1 MVSCA
6 SMNWI
11 IGHIKWIMLISGV
24 LTSTMV
30 YAAVAP
36 TAALRSTFG
45 ESLEGPVADLVV
57 RNWGFLI
64 ALIGAMLIYGAFHPL
79 QRPLVLLVGG
89 ASKAFFISLMFAHG
103 LLQGQAAVSGA
114 IDLVMVVLFALY
126 LIRSKSGDQRRVT

>member
-11 IGHIKWIMLISGV
+11 IGQIKWIMLVSGV
-24 LTSTMV
+24 LTSTMI

-36 TAALRSTFG
+36 AAALRSTFG

-79 QRPLVLLVGG
+79 QRPLVLIIGG
-89 ASKAFFISLMFAHG
+89 ASKVFFIALMFAHG
-103 LLQGQAAVSGA
+103 LLHGQAAISAV

-126 LIRSKSGDQRRVT
+126 LIGSRRGDQS

>member
-11 IGHIKWIMLISGV
+11 IGNIKWIMLISGV
-24 LTSTMV
+24 LTSTMI

-36 TAALRSTFG
+36 EAALQSTFG
-45 ESLEGPVADLVV
+45 EALEGPVADLVV

-64 ALIGAMLIYGAFHPL
+64 ALIGVMLIYGAFRPA
-79 QRPLVLLVGG
+79 QRPLLLTVAG
-89 ASKAFFISLMFAHG
+89 ASKVFFITLMFTHG
-103 LLQGQAAVSGA
+103 LLRGQAAISGV

-126 LIRSKSGDQRRVT
+126 LIGSNRGAQS